1 VLSPDAESVANAPL
15 AAFLAY
21 RVFSSL
27 VPVRQE
33 MGDNMPLLAEMFA
46 SRTRTDSAFVYRLGS
61 C

>member
-33 MGDNMPLLAEMFA
+33 MVDNMPLIAGLFA
-46 SRTRTDSAFVYRLGS
+46 ACRRPDSAFVFV
-61 C
+61 

>member
-15 AAFLAY
+15 TVFLAY

-33 MGDNMPLLAEMFA
+33 MVDNMPLIAGLFA
-46 SRTRTDSAFVYRLGS
+46 ACRRADSAFV
-61 C
+61 CC